1 MKFTIDWLNEYVNT
15 DGITPAALADHLT
28 MLGLE
33 VDAVTELFQELAAVK
48 TALVLSVDRHPDA
61 DTLSLCQ
68 VAVGAETLQ
77 IVCGAPNV
85 RPGLATAIALPGT
98 TLPGGIKIKKSK
110 VRGVESFGML
120 CSERELGLST
130 GHGGIMELPDGTP
143 HGQSLIQTLGLD
155 DTLVEVDLTPNRP
168 DCASV
173 IGIAREVAG
182 VLRRPLSLPVEH
194 AEVQSART
202 AFSVDIES
210 SELCPRYGARL
221 ITGVTIAPSPWW
233 LRKRLLSI
241 GLRPINNVVDITN
254 LVMMEYGQPLHAF
267 DFDKLSGHKI
277 IVRQPRADELDFTT
291 LDGVARKLDP
301 EMLMICDGVRP
312 VAVAGVM
319 GGMNSEVGDATTAI
333 LLESA
338 CFNPV
343 SIRKT
348 ARKLNLQSE
357 ASYRFERGVDPGGC
371 ILAMERAVRLL
382 CEVAGGTAAP
392 GGVDQYGGQRPLNT
406 LVMRISRTSE
416 LLGIALDYEK
426 IADALIS
433 IGFRCKEK
441 DADCLWVGVPSFRVD
456 IEREVDLVEE
466 VARLIGYNTIPT
478 TLPTVH
484 LSYPEQDKSR
494 MMKARIGALLTGIGY
509 FEAINYSFTTEKH
522 LHGLGLADA
531 DPRLRLVR
539 LLNPLSE
546 EQSVMRTMLLPGLLE
561 NVLRNVS
568 FQKNAVKLFEIG
580 KVFTPK
586 GDNEQP
592 LEQTRLAGVLSG
604 NRFGEASAYH
614 FKQQSVDFLDAKG
627 GVEYLLQ
634 GLRLLGAS
642 EASEASVLRFSLL
655 DQSRIEPFCDPAQCL
670 TIGAGGQEMGLVA
683 RILPDVLRKFGIK
696 QEVFFFDLD
705 LDALGQVEA
714 AAKVFSPLPVFPA
727 VGRDIAMVVPED
739 VAAGELVEAV
749 LAAREPLIERCE
761 IFDVYQGGSLQ
772 PGNKSVALSVTYRS
786 SQKTLTEK
794 NVEKVH
800 MKIVSMLGSKFAG
813 TLREG

>member
-15 DGITPAALADHLT
+15 EGVTPAALADHLT

-33 VDAVTELFQELAAVK
+33 VDAVTELFRELAAVQ

-61 DTLSLCQ
+61 EHLTLCQ
-68 VAVGAETLQ
+68 VAVGPETLQ

-85 RPGLATAIALPGT
+85 RPNLVSAIALPGT
-98 TLPGGIKIKKSK
+98 SLPGGVKIRKSK

-120 CSERELGLST
+120 CSERELGLSS
-130 GHGGIMELPDGTP
+130 GHAGIMELPEGTP
-143 HGQSLIQTLGLD
+143 HGESLIQVLGLA

-182 VLRRPLSLPVEH
+182 VLRRPLRLPVEDVEEWSGR
-194 AEVQSART
+194 AT
-202 AFSVDIES
+202 FTVDVES

-233 LRKRLLSI
+233 LRRRLLSI
-241 GLRPINNVVDITN
+241 GLRPINNVVDVTN

-267 DFDKLSGHKI
+267 DYEKLAGRR
-277 IVRQPRADELDFTT
+277 IVVRHPRTDELDFIT
-291 LDGVARKLDP
+291 LDGVARRLDP

-319 GGMNSEVGDATTAI
+319 GGMNSEVSDSTTAI

-343 SIRKT
+343 SIRRT

-371 ILAMERAVRLL
+371 IMAMERAVRLL
-382 CEVAGGTAAP
+382 CEVAGGTAEP
-392 GGVDQYGGQRPLNT
+392 NGVDQYGGKRPLNT
-406 LVMRISRTSE
+406 LTMRISRTSE
-416 LLGIALDYEK
+416 LIGMPLDHEK
-426 IADALIS
+426 IADALCS
-433 IGFRCKEK
+433 IGFRCKSK
-441 DADCLWVGVPSFRVD
+441 DPDSLWVGVPSFRVD

-466 VARLIGYNTIPT
+466 VARLVGYDAIPT
-478 TLPTVH
+478 TLPTVQ
-484 LSYPEQDKSR
+484 LSYPEQDKDR
-494 MMKARIGALLTGIGY
+494 QIKDRINVLLTGIGF
-509 FEAINYSFTTEKH
+509 FEAINYSFTTDKH
-522 LHGLGLADA
+522 LHALGLADT
-531 DPRLRLVR
+531 DERLRLVR

-586 GDNEQP
+586 GENQQP
-592 LEQTRLAGVLSG
+592 LEKNRLAGVLSG
-604 NRFGEASAYH
+604 NRYGDASAYH
-614 FKQQSVDFLDAKG
+614 FKPQSVDFLDAKG
-627 GVEYLLQ
+627 AVEYLLR
-634 GLRLLGAS
+634 GLRLLGVGESPAP
-642 EASEASVLRFSLL
+642 AFS
-655 DQSRIEPFCDPAQCL
+655 SPARERVEPFCDPSQCL
-670 TIGAGGQEMGLVA
+670 ILESQGQGIGSVA
-683 RILPDVLRKFGIK
+683 RILPEVLRRFGIK

-705 LDALGQVEA
+705 LDALCQLPA
-714 AAKVFSPLPVFPA
+714 AAKAFTALPVFPA
-727 VGRDIAMVVPED
+727 VGRDIAMVVAD
-739 VAAGELVEAV
+739 TVAAGELVEAV

-772 PGNKSVALSVTYRS
+772 PGNKSVALAVTYRS

-794 NVEKVH
+794 SVEKVH
-800 MKIVSMLGSKFAG
+800 TKIVDMLGSRFAG

>member
-15 DGITPAALADHLT
+15 DGITPAELADHLT

-33 VDAVTELFQELAAVK
+33 VDAVTVLFQELAAVQ
-48 TALVLSVDRHPDA
+48 TALVLFVDRHPDA

-98 TLPGGIKIKKSK
+98 TLPGGVKIKKSK

-120 CSERELGLST
+120 CSERELGFST
-130 GHGGIMELPDGTP
+130 GHSGIMELPDGTP
-143 HGQSLIQTLGLD
+143 HGQSFIQTLGLD

-267 DFDKLSGHKI
+267 DFDKLAGHKI
-277 IVRQPRADELDFTT
+277 IVRHPRADELDFTT

-392 GGVDQYGGQRPLNT
+392 GGVDLYGGQRPLNT
-406 LVMRISRTSE
+406 LVLRISRTSE

-426 IADALIS
+426 IADVLIS

-441 DADCLWVGVPSFRVD
+441 DADSLWVGVPSFRVD

-466 VARLIGYNTIPT
+466 VARLIGYHTIPT

-494 MMKARIGALLTGIGY
+494 MIKTRIGALLTGIGY
-509 FEAINYSFTTEKH
+509 CEAINYSFTTEKH
-522 LHGLGLADA
+522 LHGLGLAET
-531 DPRLRLVR
+531 DPRFRLVR

-580 KVFTPK
+580 KVFIPK
-586 GDNEQP
+586 GENEQP
-592 LEQTRLAGVLSG
+592 LEKTRLTGVLSG

-614 FKQQSVDFLDAKG
+614 FKHQSVDFLDAKG

-634 GLRLLGAS
+634 GLRLLGAG
-642 EASEASVLRFSLL
+642 EASVLRFSLP

-670 TIGAGGQEMGLVA
+670 TIQAGERELGLVA

-705 LDALGQVEA
+705 LDALCGLEA

-761 IFDVYQGGSLQ
+761 IFDVYQGESLQ
-772 PGNKSVALSVTYRS
+772 PGTKSVALSVTYRS

-800 MKIVSMLGSKFAG
+800 MKIVNMLGSKFAG